1 VVREIGQGIVSG
13 HYPQGELLP
22 GDAELMELFRVSRT
36 VLREALRVLAGKGL
50 IRARARVGT
59 RVEDR
64 SQWNMFDSDVLVWE
78 ASSGLDQQFLAHL
91 SEMRF
96 ALEPEAAALAARR
109 RTDEQLA
116 EIYNWLEVM
125 ANSGTSRETFV
136 AGDLQFHL
144 AVSVAAGN
152 PFLRSIAT
160 LIEVALTSIMT
171 ISSPVDDPDRLVK
184 SISDHKAIADAI
196 AGASPDVARAAMRV
210 VIQDGVD
217 RASVRVGR

>member
-1 VVREIGQGIVSG
+1 VVGEIGQGIISG
-13 HYPQGELLP
+13 AYPQGGLLP
-22 GDAELMELFRVSRT
+22 GDAELMDQFGVSRT
-36 VLREALRVLAGKGL
+36 VLREALRTLDGKGL

-64 SQWNMFDSDVLVWE
+64 SRWNMFDSDVLIWP
-78 ASSGLDQQFLAHL
+78 ARSGFDTQFLAHL

-109 RTDEQLA
+109 RTDEQLS
-116 EIYNWLEVM
+116 EIYGWLHAM
-125 ANSGTSRETFV
+125 ASPDASRDTFV
-136 AGDLQFHL
+136 TNDLQFHL

-160 LIEVALTSIMT
+160 LIEVALTSLLT

-184 SISDHKAIADAI
+184 SIADHKAIADAI
-196 AGASPDVARAAMRV
+196 AGGKPDVARTAMRV

-217 RASVRVGR
+217 RASVRIGR